1 MSCARS
7 HSPHCHGRSFCPRTR
22 LQCPVIHKQ
31 PTRSQFIPREGEM
44 PLPQTSPGTWI
55 TGLALRGKST
65 CLTLA
70 TRPDR
75 LNFSDAVTFQLSGM
89 DKGRKML
96 EMPVMIRAQVPVAR
110 GIYPIEERMY
120 EAWRRYGRSLLEM
133 VLKIGT
139 KLLHNLGSE
148 AAVIDCMALSLG
160 GTKAGF
166 GRGGHGERHGG
177 PGHGGIVMG
186 WTS

>member
-1 MSCARS
+1 M
-7 HSPHCHGRSFCPRTR
+7 
-22 LQCPVIHKQ
+22 
-31 PTRSQFIPREGEM
+31 
-44 PLPQTSPGTWI
+44 
-55 TGLALRGKST
+55 
-65 CLTLA
+65 TLA
-70 TRPDR
+70 SLPDR

-110 GIYPIEERMY
+110 GIFYPIEERMY
-120 EAWRRYGRSLLEM
+120 EARRRYGRSLEEM

-139 KLLHNLGSE
+139 KLLHNLGSQ
-148 AAVIDCMALSLG
+148 AAVIDCMALSLR

-177 PGHGGIVMG
+177 PGHGGIVMA